1 MTKSTMQLLENN
13 RNTHQALQQKKQ
25 DRMEDDDDGDTNMNN
40 NSKSVK
46 DLLEEILEQESW
58 KSKRAS
64 KMDQDEFLQLLS
76 EFNDAGIHFC

>member
-1 MTKSTMQLLENN
+1 MQLLESN

-25 DRMEDDDDGDTNMNN
+25 DRMEDDEEDHAMNN
-40 NSKSVK
+40 KSVK
-46 DLLEEILEQESW
+46 DILEEILERESW
-58 KSKRAS
+58 KNKRAS